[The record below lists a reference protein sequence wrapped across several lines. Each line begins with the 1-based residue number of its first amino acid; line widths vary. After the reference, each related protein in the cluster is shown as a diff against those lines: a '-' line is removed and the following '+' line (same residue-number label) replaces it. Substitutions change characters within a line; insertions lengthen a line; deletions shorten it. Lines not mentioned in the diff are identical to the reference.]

1 MNFVLFLFVLF
12 GLAWYVARYRPQASM
27 VALLCAGLLFLLT
40 VFDVFNLFWAVV
52 FWSLY
57 AFSVL
62 FYQAKDLRQQYLSR
76 PLMSYVRSI
85 LPPMSETERDAI
97 EAGNTWWESELFQ
110 GAPDWNLLRNYRLT
124 ELSEEE
130 QAFIDGPVEE
140 LCRMIDDWDITH
152 RRLDLP
158 PEVWAFLKREKF
170 FGMIIPRR
178 YGGLEFSHLAHS
190 SVVTKISARSIS
202 AGVTVMVP
210 NSLGPAELLLH
221 YGTDEQRDHYLPRLA
236 DGREIPCFALTGP
249 SAGSDAGAIPD
260 SGVVCHGTY
269 GGKKVLG
276 LRLNWEK
283 RYITMGPIATVLGLA
298 FKAYDPDQLLGEQTD
313 LGITCAL
320 IPVDTPGVSIGN
332 RHFPMNAAFQNGP
345 NSGKDVFVPLSFVIG
360 GEANIGKGWRMLVES
375 LSVGR
380 GISLPAVGVAAGKSA
395 AYTTG
400 AYARI
405 RKQFNT
411 SIGKFE
417 GVEEAL
423 ARIGGLTYLMD
434 SARLLTLAGLDQGEK
449 PSVVTAILKQYN
461 TEMMRQAVNDAMDVH
476 GGRGICMGPSNYLA
490 RAYQT
495 VPIGITV
502 EGANILTRTMI
513 IFGQGAMRCH
523 PYLVQEMQSA
533 TRADQYQGLQQF
545 DQALL
550 GHIGYFSSNLCAAL
564 IYGLS
569 ASHLAPRPYP
579 GRIGQYYQRLAQMS
593 AAFAVTADL
602 VLMLMGGAFK
612 RKEKM
617 SGRFADALAYM
628 FYASAALR
636 KFEHDGQPRID
647 LPLVEWSAKYCLYQ
661 VQMALDEILRNFPIK
676 WLGVLIRLIIFP
688 LGLSL
693 RKPNDHL
700 SHRVAALMIK
710 PGAARD
716 RLTAGIYRT
725 NDPADITGCLEDA
738 LHKVMFAEPIE
749 RRLRHDGLSLP
760 ERTAYADW
768 ITALLKQGQV
778 TEQEAEILLAA
789 QLATEKV
796 IAVDDF
802 TPAELLNSQQAE
814 SATVEIKSAT
824 SQRKSPLKKA
834 PAKKA
839 AVKKAA
845 RKKGPAKKAVKKTV
859 SKKATAKKASLKKA
873 AASQKSENAA
883 EKEDTE

>member
-1 MNFVLFLFVLF
+1 MNFVIFLFVLF
-12 GLAWYVARYRPQASM
+12 GLGWYVARYRPQASM
-27 VALLCAGLLFLLT
+27 AALLCGGLLFLLT
-40 VFDVFNLFWAVV
+40 VLDVLNLFWAIV

-57 AFSVL
+57 AFTVL
-62 FYQAKDLRQQYLSR
+62 LYQAGQLRQQYLSR
-76 PLMSYVRSI
+76 PLMAYVRSI

-110 GAPDWNLLRNYRLT
+110 GAPDWNLLRGYRLT
-124 ELSEEE
+124 ELSDEE

-158 PEVWAFLKREKF
+158 PEVWSFLKRQKF

-190 SVVTKISARSIS
+190 SVVTKIAARSIS

-221 YGTDEQRDHYLPRLA
+221 YGTDEQRDYYLPRLA

-269 GGKKVLG
+269 QGEKVLG

-283 RYITMGPIATVLGLA
+283 RYITLGPVATVLGLA
-298 FKAYDPDQLLGEQTD
+298 FKAYDPDGLLGEQVD

-320 IPVDTPGVSIGN
+320 IPVETPGVSIGN

-411 SIGKFE
+411 AIGKFE

-423 ARIGGLTYLMD
+423 ARIGGLTYMMD

-523 PYLVQEMQSA
+523 PYLVSEMQSA
-533 TRADQYQGLQQF
+533 TRADQHQGLQQF

-550 GHIGYFSSNLCAAL
+550 GHLGYFTSNVCAAL

-569 ASHLAPRPYP
+569 ASHLAPRPQP
-579 GRIGQYYQRLAQMS
+579 GRIGQYYQRLGQMS

-602 VLMLMGGAFK
+602 VLMLLGGAFK

-628 FYASAALR
+628 FYASAVLR
-636 KFEHDGQPRID
+636 KFEHDGQPRSD

-661 VQMALDEILRNFPIK
+661 VQMALDEILRNFPVK
-676 WLGVLIRLIIFP
+676 WLGVLVRLIIFP

-700 SHRVAALMIK
+700 SHRVAALLIK
-710 PGAARD
+710 PGPARD
-716 RLTAGIYRT
+716 RLSAGIYRT
-725 NDPADITGCLEDA
+725 EDPDDITGCLEDA
-738 LHKVMFAEPIE
+738 LHKVLLAEPVE
-749 RRLRHDGLSLP
+749 RRLRHDGLGLP
-760 ERTAYADW
+760 PRTEYGDW
-768 ITALLKQGQV
+768 ISELVKQGQIN
-778 TEQEAEILLAA
+778 EQESEILMAA

-796 IAVDDF
+796 VAVDDF
-802 TPAELLNSQQAE
+802 APQDLLQTHESE
-814 SATVEIKSAT
+814 SAAQAVKSAG
-824 SQRKSPLKKA
+824 LKKKSA
-834 PAKKA
+834 
-839 AVKKAA
+839 
-845 RKKGPAKKAVKKTV
+845 
-859 SKKATAKKASLKKA
+859 SKKVTAKKA
-873 AASQKSENAA
+873 AASKAVSKKASRKAVSKKAVAKKASRRKAVGKKAA
-883 EKEDTE
+883 EKGDTE